1 MLTALL
7 SAVQRTASG
16 ELRAGLQLAGRSVLS
31 WQIDALRELG
41 CGRILCLCE
50 GPSDAILATQREV
63 ERAGIEFHAIRNNLQ
78 ISTLIRADDDIVML
92 CDGLVIERDPVRA
105 LALDDEKL
113 SRAIATLPSTHRL
126 AEEFPA
132 DFQRIDRDRSWAG
145 FALIRARQVQ
155 ALADLPPDGDAM
167 ALLLRLALQAREPC
181 LNLDDKLPD
190 GAVWLL
196 ANDAAALGEHER
208 ALIASTLEG
217 QSDAALSTRLA
228 TALVR
233 RMAPGWIDHGAVGT
247 AAAATALLLGG
258 IGLALYGF
266 GVGGIILA
274 MVGLFAAELCDAWGR
289 LRAGLRSGG
298 GIARF
303 MRVLP
308 GASLAGAAIVLVVAP
323 GAAGVSLT
331 QAGLPLIALGVATI
345 AASGTGSR
353 SAVFWRDRVLHQAI
367 FALALG
373 FDVLEQGLVLF
384 SLLAIAQLML
394 QRRA

>member
-31 WQIDALRELG
+31 WQIDSLRDLG
-41 CGRILCLCE
+41 CERILCLCE
-50 GPSDAILATQREV
+50 GPSDAILAAQREV
-63 ERAGIEFHAIRNNLQ
+63 EKAGIEFHAIRNNLQ
-78 ISTLIRADDDIVML
+78 VSTLIRADDDIVMM
-92 CDGLVIERDPVRA
+92 CDGLVIQRDPVRA
-105 LALDDEKL
+105 LAFDDEKL
-113 SRAIATLPSTHRL
+113 VRAIATLPSSHRL
-126 AEEFPA
+126 AEDFPA

-190 GAVWLL
+190 GAAWLL

-208 ALIASTLEG
+208 ALIASALND
-217 QSDAALSTRLA
+217 QSDRALSTRLA
-228 TALVR
+228 TTLVR
-233 RMAPGWIDHGAVGT
+233 RIAPRWIDHGAVGT
-247 AAAATALLLGG
+247 AAAAIALLLSG
-258 IGLALYGF
+258 IGLALSGF
-266 GVGGIILA
+266 GVAGTILA
-274 MVGLFAAELCDAWGR
+274 MFGLFAAELCDAWER
-289 LRAGLRSGG
+289 LRVGLRSDVGS
-298 GIARF
+298 ARF
-303 MRVLP
+303 AHVLQ
-308 GASLAGAAIVLVVAP
+308 GVSLAGAAIALAVAP
-323 GAAGVSLT
+323 GAAGLSLT

-345 AASGTGSR
+345 AASGSGSR

-373 FDVLEQGLVLF
+373 FDALEQGLVLF

-394 QRRA
+394 QRRG